1 MIQLSDKNRAKEI
14 GGNYQQLLNLRFQ
27 TDVKIF
33 GTGLNTMVLGKK
45 KLSVQP
51 NKSGFIYSHKTQF
64 ISESSMST

>member
-45 KLSVQP
+45 NYQCNLTKVVLFTVIKHSLYLSLL
-51 NKSGFIYSHKTQF
+51 
-64 ISESSMST
+64 